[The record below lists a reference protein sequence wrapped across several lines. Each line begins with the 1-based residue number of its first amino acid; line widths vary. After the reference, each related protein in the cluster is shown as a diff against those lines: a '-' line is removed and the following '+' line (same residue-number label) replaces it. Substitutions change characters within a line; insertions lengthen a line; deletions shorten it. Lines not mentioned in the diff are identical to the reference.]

1 MTFFITIIY
10 KQIKNDK
17 MKNVTFNTET
27 AIEVAPLQKMLNY
40 NGNYGKFGGAFVPD
54 VLAAQLQKL
63 SDFFDEI
70 TKTEAFKTE
79 YVQILKD
86 FVGRPSSLYL
96 AKNLSNYIG
105 SKIYLKREDLNH
117 TGSHKINNAIGQI
130 LLAKKMGVKEI
141 IAETGAGQH
150 GVATATAC
158 AFLGLPCKIFMGAVD
173 MERQALN
180 VRRMQLLGAEVI
192 ACTSGNQ
199 TLKDAVDTALGYYIE
214 NPESYYLLGSQVGP
228 HPYPKM
234 VGYFQSII
242 GHEARQQILQKEG
255 KLPDSIIACVGGGSN
270 AIGLFCAFLDD
281 KEVKIYGAEGG
292 GKDIK
297 NNTAAT
303 LNYGKPII
311 FQGTYSYC
319 LTDDDN
325 NPIASKSI
333 AAGLDYPGISPQHA
347 YLKDTN
353 RATYFSVTDNQAIEA
368 YQLLSRL
375 EGITP
380 AIESSH
386 AVALALKLMKNKNQ
400 LVIINL
406 SGRGDKDVERNM

>member
-1 MTFFITIIY
+1 
-10 KQIKNDK
+10 

-319 LTDDDN
+319 LTDDGN